1 MKFTRILSYLLLIAT
16 VGGILAFLAFNPDTI
31 AHFFNGVIMI
41 ALPLLLAI
49 LAARRLKTEWRIF
62 GWGAL
67 AFIGSQALHLPFN
80 KWLLEPLFTA
90 LGLEPTPNSL
100 DLLLIGLLAGL
111 SAGLFEETAR
121 LVVYRRWLPETRR
134 WKDGLMF
141 GLGHGGAES
150 MILGALV
157 IYVFLQAVVM
167 RDASPETLAQL
178 VTPEKVAA
186 TQEFLH
192 TYWSATWYDSLL
204 GALERVSAIVV
215 QVSLALLVLQV
226 NRRRQIRWY
235 WFAVLYH
242 ALVDMTAL
250 YGVNSWGVYI
260 MEAVIMVL
268 AVFSLLMVFWLRRDG
283 PPEEENEPISDVLPL
298 KAAGKPPEITP
309 ERLSESQYED

>member
-1 MKFTRILSYLLLIAT
+1 
-16 VGGILAFLAFNPDTI
+16 
-31 AHFFNGVIMI
+31 
-41 ALPLLLAI
+41 
-49 LAARRLKTEWRIF
+49 
-62 GWGAL
+62 
-67 AFIGSQALHLPFN
+67 
-80 KWLLEPLFTA
+80 
-90 LGLEPTPNSL
+90 
-100 DLLLIGLLAGL
+100 
-111 SAGLFEETAR
+111 
-121 LVVYRRWLPETRR
+121 
-134 WKDGLMF
+134 
-141 GLGHGGAES
+141 
-150 MILGALV
+150 
-157 IYVFLQAVVM
+157 
-167 RDASPETLAQL
+167 L
-178 VTPEKVAA
+178 VTPEKVTA
-186 TQEFLH
+186 TQEFLR

-268 AVFSLLMVFWLRRDG
+268 AVFSLLMTFWLRRDG
-283 PPEEENEPISDVLPL
+283 PPEEENEPISGVLPL